1 MTSTHDP
8 FVLRSTMRADLS
20 VAMKT
25 RDSLAVSA
33 LRTAIAAIDNA
44 ESVDG
49 ATQTVQNNT
58 HIAGA
63 ASGLGSAEAARRVL
77 SPADVRAILH
87 AQIEDRATEAAR
99 YEMLGQAE
107 AAAQLREE
115 AAIIAGYL

>member
-1 MTSTHDP
+1 MTSNHDP

-58 HIAGA
+58 HIASA
-63 ASGLGSAEAARRVL
+63 ASGLGSAEAARKVL

-99 YEMLGQAE
+99 YDVLGQAE

>member
-8 FVLRSTMRADLS
+8 YVLRATMRADLS

-99 YEMLGQAE
+99 
-107 AAAQLREE
+107 
-115 AAIIAGYL
+115 

>member
-8 FVLRSTMRADLS
+8 YVLRATMRADLS

-99 YEMLGQAE
+99 YKMLGQAG
-107 AAAQLREE
+107 AAEQLREE
-115 AAIIAGYL
+115 AAVIAGYL